1 MNSSSI
7 YGRDADLEQ
16 LRKLISRH
24 HSFLLYGPP
33 GVGKTLLL
41 KALIPEVPGVLYCAE
56 SSSSHLVRACGRDGS
71 NAIKDKSAV
80 SVRGIVTEALREGWY
95 WIVLDHLKSP
105 SQSFASAL
113 KDVCSWTETPLIAV
127 ARSAHME
134 DVGFLLPMFFE
145 HSEKYQLRNF
155 DPKTARQFAL
165 ETAQQMQLQAANRED
180 VIEKIVRY
188 SKGNPEAI
196 RTMIQMAASPKY
208 AAQKHVKLSPL
219 YIDFRL
225 RWGATHG

>member
-1 MNSSSI
+1 
-7 YGRDADLEQ
+7 
-16 LRKLISRH
+16 
-24 HSFLLYGPP
+24 
-33 GVGKTLLL
+33 
-41 KALIPEVPGVLYCAE
+41 
-56 SSSSHLVRACGRDGS
+56 
-71 NAIKDKSAV
+71 V

-95 WIVLDHLKSP
+95 WIVLEYLKCSIP
-105 SQSFASAL
+105 VVLRVAL

-127 ARSAHME
+127 ARSLTWRMS
-134 DVGFLLPMFFE
+134 GSCLPMFFE

-196 RTMIQMAASPKY
+196 RTMIQMAASQVCGPKARKALATLHRFPPQMGWLLMDEGLSETIGESWE
-208 AAQKHVKLSPL
+208 AAC
-219 YIDFRL
+219 
-225 RWGATHG
+225 

>member
-1 MNSSSI
+1 
-7 YGRDADLEQ
+7 
-16 LRKLISRH
+16 
-24 HSFLLYGPP
+24 
-33 GVGKTLLL
+33 
-41 KALIPEVPGVLYCAE
+41 
-56 SSSSHLVRACGRDGS
+56 
-71 NAIKDKSAV
+71 
-80 SVRGIVTEALREGWY
+80 
-95 WIVLDHLKSP
+95 
-105 SQSFASAL
+105 
-113 KDVCSWTETPLIAV
+113 
-127 ARSAHME
+127 
-134 DVGFLLPMFFE
+134 MFFE